1 MAAGNTMA
9 SAAVSE
15 TRTERTQASAL
26 RRALSPAVEWAV
38 EDRARLSK
46 IAVAAGCACGFVLSR
61 RLWLSSVRDYPH
73 APVADFLRPPA
84 FPLDFAWVGALFVLL
99 ALVAVSARPR
109 KYLAAFLV
117 AAGLLALWDQSRWQ
131 PWFYQY
137 YFMLA
142 ALALFPW
149 GGGGERIDERR
160 AAALDACRLVVAGT
174 YFWGGVQKLN
184 PGFEG
189 TMLLVLGRQLPQTL
203 AATLAAAATFVVPA
217 VEILVGVA
225 LLTRRFRNA
234 AVVLALATHAVV
246 LLMLVPS
253 GTNTVVWPWNVA
265 MAAAVVILFWR
276 ARDFSARRV
285 LSHLR
290 RPFNLAVA
298 VLFCVMPALGLV
310 GLWDSYLSA
319 ALYTGGTKEAIIRFG
334 EPVYAGLPARARRA
348 VTREGEGYI
357 LSVRRWSFAELNVPA
372 YPEERI
378 FRRVAR
384 DVCERADTPGDVT
397 LEIHQRPRRWGEAG
411 RTKTLDCAS
420 LVRCFN
426 FAPSRENF

>member
-1 MAAGNTMA
+1 MA

-15 TRTERTQASAL
+15 TRTERTRASAL
-26 RRALSPAVEWAV
+26 GRALGPAAEWAAT
-38 EDRARLSK
+38 DRARLLK
-46 IAVAAGCACGFVLSR
+46 LAVAGACACGFVLSR
-61 RLWLSSVRDYPH
+61 RLWLSSARDYPH
-73 APVADFLRPPA
+73 APVAEVLTPPA
-84 FPLDFAWVGALFVLL
+84 FPLDFVWLGALFVLL
-99 ALVAVSARPR
+99 ALAAVSARPR

-149 GGGGERIDERR
+149 RDEGGRVDERR
-160 AAALDACRLVVAGT
+160 RAALDACRLVVAGT
-174 YFWGGVQKLN
+174 YFWGGAQKLN

-189 TMLLVLGRQLPQTL
+189 TMLLLLERLLPQAW
-203 AATLAAAATFVVPA
+203 AAALAAASALVVPA

-234 AVVLALATHAVV
+234 AVALALSTHAVV
-246 LLMLVPS
+246 LLLLVPS

-265 MAAAVVILFWR
+265 MAASAVILFWR
-276 ARDFSARRV
+276 ARDFPARRV
-285 LSHLR
+285 LVDLR

-298 VLFCVMPALGLV
+298 VLFCVMPALSFA
-310 GLWDSYLSA
+310 GLWDSYLSS
-319 ALYTGGTKEAIIRFG
+319 ALYSGGTGEAVIRFG
-334 EPVYAGLPARARRA
+334 ETVHAGLPARARRA
-348 VTREGEGYI
+348 AARAGDGYV

-372 YPEERI
+372 YPEERV

-384 DVCERADTPGDVT
+384 GLCEQTTAPGGVT
-397 LEIHQRPRRWGEAG
+397 LEIHERPRFFGGAG

-420 LVRCFN
+420 LVR
-426 FAPSRENF
+426 